1 MIIADQTLHGYANG
15 HQVLAS
21 SCELDLSDRMKM
33 DVLSD
38 LNCRCDK
45 DDLSY
50 YMGYYLEQA
59 NKYVIAKT
67 WYADEMLRSGCVW
80 THSIIFNMNDFS
92 KINNFDTIIK
102 LFRRPKLNNYI
113 GYGIRLE
120 IDEKSQKPNFDN
132 NELLAYVIYTIY
144 GNSLPRFIYFHEKDD
159 NILQMLFHCIK
170 YMPLKLLKD
179 FSFCSMTYELR
190 SYNNIPFTYQITT
203 ESLSNNLK
211 LRNPQ
216 MDFCIPY
223 ELIEKMPYWVNC
235 FEILLSENKID
246 DLNNFIKSY
255 GQNYLS
261 WEYYN
266 GFIRLFFLLKN
277 KEELE
282 LKEYFSVLLN
292 LMGSQGNKLIQIT
305 VDLLLEDAFSTYYFK
320 NVQYQILENI
330 DMGNFKLSKKQN
342 NTLYDKIMAG
352 EIECLYPLLCKYKA
366 GKLKSKSQKM
376 LEEIIRKLKPV
387 DLKRVSKMNEDICI
401 ILIRLNRNLL
411 LSEDIWKLNRNFQ
424 STMLYAGGKWK
435 DSNSINKLFKLVIC
449 KYKARVVDE
458 IYNIYGDE
466 VIPYILNILSKETI
480 YDENYLS
487 SWYPI
492 IERNS
497 VELFNSLIS
506 FSSREFARNLFCKID
521 FRDKEKIEN
530 IDLNIWN
537 EIYSKIVLPENDN
550 VWRLKLSLNYLIII
564 FSVSYQFDNNMVSEI
579 LKPIYEHML
588 KNELEINSWNY
599 FQYLLPE
606 VEPYNSWDKCLRV
619 REALNE
625 RGYRIKG
632 INC

>member
-1 MIIADQTLHGYANG
+1 MLVENG
-15 HQVLAS
+15 
-21 SCELDLSDRMKM
+21 K
-33 DVLSD
+33 
-38 LNCRCDK
+38 
-45 DDLSY
+45 
-50 YMGYYLEQA
+50 
-59 NKYVIAKT
+59 
-67 WYADEMLRSGCVW
+67 
-80 THSIIFNMNDFS
+80 
-92 KINNFDTIIK
+92 
-102 LFRRPKLNNYI
+102 
-113 GYGIRLE
+113 
-120 IDEKSQKPNFDN
+120 
-132 NELLAYVIYTIY
+132 
-144 GNSLPRFIYFHEKDD
+144 
-159 NILQMLFHCIK
+159 
-170 YMPLKLLKD
+170 
-179 FSFCSMTYELR
+179 
-190 SYNNIPFTYQITT
+190 
-203 ESLSNNLK
+203 
-211 LRNPQ
+211 
-216 MDFCIPY
+216 
-223 ELIEKMPYWVNC
+223 
-235 FEILLSENKID
+235 
-246 DLNNFIKSY
+246 
-255 GQNYLS
+255 
-261 WEYYN
+261 
-266 GFIRLFFLLKN
+266 
-277 KEELE
+277 
-282 LKEYFSVLLN
+282 
-292 LMGSQGNKLIQIT
+292 IQI
-305 VDLLLEDAFSTYYFK
+305 E
-320 NVQYQILENI
+320 
-330 DMGNFKLSKKQN
+330 
-342 NTLYDKIMAG
+342 
-352 EIECLYPLLCKYKA
+352 
-366 GKLKSKSQKM
+366 
-376 LEEIIRKLKPV
+376 
-387 DLKRVSKMNEDICI
+387 
-401 ILIRLNRNLL
+401 
-411 LSEDIWKLNRNFQ
+411 
-424 STMLYAGGKWK
+424 
-435 DSNSINKLFKLVIC
+435 LFKLVIC

>member
-282 LKEYFSVLLN
+282 LKEYFSV
-292 LMGSQGNKLIQIT
+292 
-305 VDLLLEDAFSTYYFK
+305 Y
-320 NVQYQILENI
+320 
-330 DMGNFKLSKKQN
+330 
-342 NTLYDKIMAG
+342 
-352 EIECLYPLLCKYKA
+352 
-366 GKLKSKSQKM
+366 
-376 LEEIIRKLKPV
+376 
-387 DLKRVSKMNEDICI
+387 
-401 ILIRLNRNLL
+401 
-411 LSEDIWKLNRNFQ
+411 
-424 STMLYAGGKWK
+424 
-435 DSNSINKLFKLVIC
+435 
-449 KYKARVVDE
+449 
-458 IYNIYGDE
+458 
-466 VIPYILNILSKETI
+466 
-480 YDENYLS
+480 
-487 SWYPI
+487 
-492 IERNS
+492 
-497 VELFNSLIS
+497 
-506 FSSREFARNLFCKID
+506 
-521 FRDKEKIEN
+521 
-530 IDLNIWN
+530 
-537 EIYSKIVLPENDN
+537 
-550 VWRLKLSLNYLIII
+550 
-564 FSVSYQFDNNMVSEI
+564 
-579 LKPIYEHML
+579 
-588 KNELEINSWNY
+588 
-599 FQYLLPE
+599 
-606 VEPYNSWDKCLRV
+606 
-619 REALNE
+619 
-625 RGYRIKG
+625 
-632 INC
+632 

>member
-1 MIIADQTLHGYANG
+1 MIIVDQTLHGYANG
-15 HQVLAS
+15 HQILAS
-21 SCELDLSDRMKM
+21 SCELDLNDRMKI

-59 NKYVIAKT
+59 NKYVISKT
-67 WYADEMLRSGCVW
+67 WYADEMSRPGCVW
-80 THSIIFNMNDFS
+80 THSIIFNIDDFS

-102 LFRRPKLNNYI
+102 LFKRPKQNNYI
-113 GYGIRLE
+113 DYSIKLG
-120 IDEKSQKPNFDN
+120 IDEKSLQTNFEND
-132 NELLAYVIYTIY
+132 ELLEYVIYTIY
-144 GNSLPRFIYFHEKDD
+144 GTSLPRFIYFHEKDD
-159 NILQMLFHCIK
+159 TIMQMLFYCIK
-170 YMPLKLLKD
+170 DMPVKLLKD

-203 ESLSNNLK
+203 EELSNNLRF
-211 LRNPQ
+211 RNPQ
-216 MDFCIPY
+216 MEFCVPY
-223 ELIEKMPYWVNC
+223 ELIEKMPYWVKC
-235 FEILLSENKID
+235 FEVLLSENKIN
-246 DLNNFIKSY
+246 DLNNFIKNY
-255 GQNYLS
+255 DQNYLS
-261 WEYYN
+261 WKYYN

-277 KEELE
+277 KKELE
-282 LKEYFSVLLN
+282 LNEYFEILLN

-376 LEEIIRKLKPV
+376 LEEIIQKLKPV

-424 STMLYAGGKWK
+424 STMLYAGGKWE

-466 VIPYILNILSKETI
+466 VIPYVLNILSKETI

-564 FSVSYQFDNNMVSEI
+564 FSVSYQFDNNIVSEI